1 VFAILRYAFHSG
13 SSESSAIP
21 TVAVA
26 KADREDLAED
36 LWLTAEF
43 VPFLEVSLHAKVA
56 GYLKSISVDVGDEVK
71 AGQKIAELEIPE
83 LEDDVV
89 RSESAYQESLQDVKK
104 AEADSAQAEITYQR
118 LLGVSKDHP
127 KLVAQQD
134 LDEAKAKDEAM
145 KGALGAA
152 RQQVESRQS
161 DIKRT
166 TTLRDYSFITVP
178 FGGIVTRRYADP
190 GALIQA
196 GISSNTQAMPLVDLA
211 EQDKLRLVFPVPESV
226 TPLVHLD
233 APVEV
238 TVSALNQTFQGKI
251 SRFAGKVDRSTR
263 TMHTEVDV
271 LNPDKRY
278 TPGMYAYVRM
288 ILHEQKNALAIPVQA
303 LLTGD
308 HPSVLLVR
316 NDGTIE
322 ERLVQTGLKTP
333 EKVQITKGLEPG
345 DMVITGNRKG
355 VRAGQKV
362 VAKLAELPNSN

>member
-1 VFAILRYAFHSG
+1 MTQPVLSEPPHPPGESHSTAAPKSSKPARRFGLRSLVVWAVALAVVFAILRYAFHSG

-251 SRFAGKVDRSTR
+251 SRFAGKVD
-263 TMHTEVDV
+263 
-271 LNPDKRY
+271 
-278 TPGMYAYVRM
+278 
-288 ILHEQKNALAIPVQA
+288 
-303 LLTGD
+303 
-308 HPSVLLVR
+308 
-316 NDGTIE
+316 
-322 ERLVQTGLKTP
+322 
-333 EKVQITKGLEPG
+333 
-345 DMVITGNRKG
+345 
-355 VRAGQKV
+355 
-362 VAKLAELPNSN
+362 